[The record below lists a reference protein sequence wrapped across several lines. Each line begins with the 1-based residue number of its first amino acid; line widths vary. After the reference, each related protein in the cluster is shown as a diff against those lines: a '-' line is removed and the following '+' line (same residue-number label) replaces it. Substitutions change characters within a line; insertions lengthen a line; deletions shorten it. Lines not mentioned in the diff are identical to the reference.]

1 MKGDPLSPPGRFEPL
16 AQDHPLIGRPCVVCL
31 EAFEAGDSV
40 ALLDSGVPSE
50 SLTVEADP
58 AHETCVI
65 WMQT

>member
-16 AQDHPLIGRPCVVCL
+16 APDHPLIGRPCVVCL
-31 EAFEAGDSV
+31 EAFEVGDSV